1 MSNVESFKQFRVQPL
16 GCSLRHTQ
24 AKACTLNYSNAFHIG
39 RWTLDFGRL
48 FELPFS
54 YVREVPGDR
63 RRGGHHGTYEMRAPA
78 AALPALKVTIA
89 C

>member
-1 MSNVESFKQFRVQPL
+1 M
-16 GCSLRHTQ
+16 
-24 AKACTLNYSNAFHIG
+24 
-39 RWTLDFGRL
+39 DFGRL